1 MAVHNTSLSPA
12 TPSISSNTSEEF
24 TVFVIF
30 IGIILAFYIC
40 FSNGLV
46 IVAVLRYSQLQ
57 GTQNIFIV
65 AQSVADFL
73 VGVFIVPIRCVQE
86 LLVREKWDLCRALI
100 VTELYFSLISIF
112 TVFAICAC
120 RYIQTIV
127 PLRYD
132 MLVTRR
138 RCLAAIVLIWV
149 YPSLLCIAA
158 AVDKRNTM
166 EDVHDESAESVF
178 EPCFTTKVIKR
189 EYLELIS
196 AHTILSYLTS
206 AALYCRIFYVA
217 LKARRQIIAQMSV
230 VNHQVAVDFKRE
242 SKISQKMALVL
253 GVFAACWFPRMFVP
267 RLISRAAWSR
277 ANVTRFLLQ
286 AVVFSNSGHN
296 VWVYAFSDKR
306 LREHMLSLLRLKR

>member
-1 MAVHNTSLSPA
+1 MAVLNTSLSQA
-12 TPSISSNTSEEF
+12 TQSISSNTSEEF

-86 LLVREKWDLCRALI
+86 LLVREKWNLCRALAL
-100 VTELYFSLISIF
+100 TELYFSLISIL

-127 PLRYD
+127 PLRYG

-138 RCLAAIVLIWV
+138 RCLTVIGLIWV
-149 YPSLLCIAA
+149 YSSQLCIAA
-158 AVDKRNTM
+158 GIDKRNTM
-166 EDVHDESAESVF
+166 EDVHGGSPESVL
-178 EPCFTTKVIKR
+178 EPCYSSKVIKR
-189 EYLELIS
+189 EYLELFV
-196 AHTILSYLTS
+196 AHITVSYLTS

-230 VNHQVAVDFKRE
+230 VNHQAAVDFKRE

-267 RLISRAAWSR
+267 RLISQAAWPG
-277 ANVTRFLLQ
+277 ANLARFLLQ
-286 AVVFSNSGHN
+286 ALAFSNSGHN

-306 LREHMLSLLRLKR
+306 LREHMLSLLRLK